1 MGEKTRTWDDI
12 YNRLEALSQEDRK
25 EIDLKVKNIGKL
37 LETED
42 TSSKVNWQGK
52 ILSIQPRTRVWRYL
66 TDNRT
71 HYHLGYN
78 FFIEGHSSEGKNQFT
93 VAISVKQQ
101 IRKFRVDMCFK
112 DSVTKKY
119 KEREFA
125 DYYRAGSLKLIDRVN
140 DNANEKTPPW
150 IMMAPSMQT
159 YEERGAR
166 ILSKSQWKT
175 KCFQCVWANMAN
187 AEIQWDFDRDIKKY
201 RFETFCYG
209 PKSCK
214 YYKMGRPRSVPYRN
228 RGLVLMMIPGMSLH

>member
-78 FFIEGHSSEGKNQFT
+78 FFIEGHSS
-93 VAISVKQQ
+93 
-101 IRKFRVDMCFK
+101 
-112 DSVTKKY
+112 
-119 KEREFA
+119 
-125 DYYRAGSLKLIDRVN
+125 
-140 DNANEKTPPW
+140 
-150 IMMAPSMQT
+150 
-159 YEERGAR
+159 
-166 ILSKSQWKT
+166 
-175 KCFQCVWANMAN
+175 
-187 AEIQWDFDRDIKKY
+187 
-201 RFETFCYG
+201 
-209 PKSCK
+209 
-214 YYKMGRPRSVPYRN
+214 
-228 RGLVLMMIPGMSLH
+228 